1 MARSVSVPQLR
12 SPCEPR
18 SDPPLIVDDRGTLQV
33 AAADVSKLLRTVG
46 GRWLHLVEAGQDGLD
61 EDTVAA
67 LTIELAKLADR
78 IDVACIAHSSGPTG
92 D

>member
-1 MARSVSVPQLR
+1 VNREVTL
-12 SPCEPR
+12 
-18 SDPPLIVDDRGTLQV
+18 PLIVDDRGTLQV

-46 GRWLHLVEAGQDGLD
+46 GRWLHLVEAGEELD

-78 IDVACIAHSSGPTG
+78 IDVACIAHSSGAASG
-92 D
+92 

>member
-1 MARSVSVPQLR
+1 VSAAQLPSR
-12 SPCEPR
+12 FVNREVTL
-18 SDPPLIVDDRGTLQV
+18 PLIVDDRGTLQV

-46 GRWLHLVEAGQDGLD
+46 GRWLHLVEAGEELD

-78 IDVACIAHSSGPTG
+78 IDVACIAHSSGAE
-92 D
+92 

>member
-1 MARSVSVPQLR
+1 MTASRLPSRSVNREVTL
-12 SPCEPR
+12 
-18 SDPPLIVDDRGTLQV
+18 PLIVDDRGTLQV

-46 GRWLHLVEAGQDGLD
+46 GRWLHLVEAGEQLD

-78 IDVACIAHSSGPTG
+78 IDVACIAHSSGAP
-92 D
+92 

>member
-1 MARSVSVPQLR
+1 MNREVTL
-12 SPCEPR
+12 
-18 SDPPLIVDDRGTLQV
+18 PLIVDDHGTLQV

-46 GRWLHLVEAGQDGLD
+46 GRWVRLVEDGEDGLD

-78 IDVACIAHSSGPTG
+78 IDVACIAHSSGSLP
-92 D
+92 

>member
-1 MARSVSVPQLR
+1 VNREVTL
-12 SPCEPR
+12 
-18 SDPPLIVDDRGTLQV
+18 PLIVDDRGTLQV

-78 IDVACIAHSSGPTG
+78 IDVACIAHSSGPSG
-92 D
+92 G

>member
-1 MARSVSVPQLR
+1 MNREVTL
-12 SPCEPR
+12 
-18 SDPPLIVDDRGTLQV
+18 PLIVDDRGTLQV

-46 GRWLHLVEAGQDGLD
+46 GRWLRLVEAGEQLD

-78 IDVACIAHSSGPTG
+78 IDVACIAHSSGAP
-92 D
+92 

>member
-1 MARSVSVPQLR
+1 VNREVTL
-12 SPCEPR
+12 
-18 SDPPLIVDDRGTLQV
+18 PLIVDDRGTLQV

-46 GRWLHLVEAGQDGLD
+46 GRWLHLVEAGEDLD

-78 IDVACIAHSSGPTG
+78 IDVACIAHSSGGAP
-92 D
+92 

>member
-1 MARSVSVPQLR
+1 MRERRAASIRSVNGEVTL
-12 SPCEPR
+12 
-18 SDPPLIVDDRGTLQV
+18 PLIVDDRGTLQV

-46 GRWLHLVEAGQDGLD
+46 ARWLRLVEGGEQRLD

-78 IDVACIAHSSGPTG
+78 IDVACIAHSSGAP
-92 D
+92 

>member
-1 MARSVSVPQLR
+1 MTREVTL
-12 SPCEPR
+12 
-18 SDPPLIVDDRGTLQV
+18 PLIVDDHGTLQV

-46 GRWLHLVEAGQDGLD
+46 GRWLRLVESGEEGLD

-78 IDVACIAHSSGPTG
+78 IDVACIAHSSGPAS
-92 D
+92 

>member
-1 MARSVSVPQLR
+1 MRERCAATIPFVNREVTL
-12 SPCEPR
+12 
-18 SDPPLIVDDRGTLQV
+18 PLIVDDRGSLQV

-46 GRWLHLVEAGQDGLD
+46 GRWLHLVEAGEQLD

-78 IDVACIAHSSGPTG
+78 IDVACIAHSSGAP
-92 D
+92 

>member
-1 MARSVSVPQLR
+1 MTREVTL
-12 SPCEPR
+12 
-18 SDPPLIVDDRGTLQV
+18 PLIVDSRGTLQV

-46 GRWLHLVEAGQDGLD
+46 GRWLRLVETGEDGRLD

-78 IDVACIAHSSGPTG
+78 IDVACIAHSSGQST
-92 D
+92 

>member
-1 MARSVSVPQLR
+1 VNREVTL
-12 SPCEPR
+12 
-18 SDPPLIVDDRGTLQV
+18 PLIVDDRGTLQV

-46 GRWLHLVEAGQDGLD
+46 GRWLRLVEAGERLD

-78 IDVACIAHSSGPTG
+78 IDVACIAHSSGAP
-92 D
+92 